1 MEFTDEELVAIFT
14 VFEINVQ
21 ALEQKKGHKSKK
33 DILAINR
40 MKKIVEKIE
49 KYKEEKEN
57 EKSK

>member
-1 MEFTDEELVAIFT
+1 MIFTEEELLLIFT

-21 ALEQKKGHKSKK
+21 AVEQKKGHKSKN

-49 KYKEEKEN
+49 KYREEK
-57 EKSK
+57 